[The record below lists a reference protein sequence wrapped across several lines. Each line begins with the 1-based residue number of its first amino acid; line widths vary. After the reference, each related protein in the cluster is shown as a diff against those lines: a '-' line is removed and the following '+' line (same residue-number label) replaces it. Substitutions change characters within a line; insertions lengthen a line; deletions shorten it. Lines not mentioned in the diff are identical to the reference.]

1 LFWSDRSYL
10 GIGDDA
16 HPHAFNDLCLTWIV
30 FHTFF
35 VFAAVYLPSEPPD
48 PIVAMEA
55 RIFAA
60 YPSGAYRGSRAFT
73 LHVTGDRRLRV
84 GQRVLPFVSP
94 HEAERVCSDH
104 AIYLRVS

>member
-1 LFWSDRSYL
+1 MTPINAPSMGYA
-10 GIGDDA
+10 IK
-16 HPHAFNDLCLTWIV
+16 WII
-30 FHTFF
+30 FHIFI
-35 VFAAVYLPSEPPD
+35 VFAAVYLSLEPPD

-84 GQRVLPFVSP
+84 GQGASSFASL
-94 HEAERVCSDH
+94 H
-104 AIYLRVS
+104 